1 MSATLHLT
9 SVGCAGGPLPTREKG
24 AGVGAIVGGPVGLI
38 AGALIGDPLMGQDQK

>member
-1 MSATLHLT
+1 MA
-9 SVGCAGGPLPTREKG
+9 AGAIIAALGH